1 MYYFLV
7 KSMEIKFNEI
17 NSRNELSDFLKIER
31 KTLTN
36 VLYYKHVENYY
47 HSFVIPKKSG
57 EPRKIN
63 APTGILKVIQKKLS
77 NRLYAYRDY
86 ICEENGIK
94 LNITHAFERKKGII
108 TNASIHKNKRYII
121 NIDLK
126 DFFDSFHFGRVK
138 GYFLKNEHFKLP
150 LEVATVLAQLTCYNG
165 KLPQGAPT
173 SPIITNLICNV
184 MDYKLLALSKKYH
197 LDYTR
202 YADDLTFSTNDKNII
217 KEYDKFYNSLNEIVL
232 RNGFEINPNKT
243 RLTFRD
249 SRQSVTGL
257 IVNKKVNVDRRYYK
271 NVRAMAYSLY
281 TTGKF
286 YIDGEEGSI
295 TQLEGK
301 FSFINEIERYNN
313 RIDGLTQKKFFK
325 LSAKEKEL
333 QKFLFYKYFYANEK
347 PIIVTEGKTDILY
360 IKSALK
366 SLYKDY
372 PNLIEK
378 NSNDEF
384 KFKVSFFRR
393 SNRIRFF
400 LNMSQDGADA
410 MKNLYQF
417 FTGKNANG
425 YPNYLTYFNKLSKSQ
440 PQKPVI
446 LVFDNEISTGKRP
459 LHIFLDFCGINQK
472 KINFNN
478 GGYKKL
484 SEEGNLY
491 LATHQ
496 LVNNNEECEIEDL
509 FTKDVLDHKIG
520 NKSFTRKSDFDIEKY
535 YGKDHFSKYIFT
547 NYKDID
553 FSNFKPLLNVINEIV
568 ENYK

>member
-1 MYYFLV
+1 
-7 KSMEIKFNEI
+7 MEIKFNEI
-17 NSRNELSDFLKIER
+17 KSRNELSDFLKIER

-57 EPRKIN
+57 EPREIN

-202 YADDLTFSTNDKNII
+202 YADDLTFSTNYKNII

-232 RNGFEINPNKT
+232 RSGFDINPNKT
-243 RLTFRD
+243 KLTFRD
-249 SRQSVTGL
+249 SRQTVTGL
-257 IVNKKVNVDRRYYK
+257 IVNKKVNIDRRYYK

-313 RIDGLTQKKFFK
+313 RINGLTQKKFHK

-378 NSNDEF
+378 KSNDEF

-425 YPNYLTYFNKLSKSQ
+425 YPNYLTYFNKLSKSY
-440 PQKPVI
+440 PQKPTI
-446 LVFDNEISTGKRP
+446 LIFDNEISTGKRP
-459 LHIFLDFCGINQK
+459 LHEFLKFCGQNQK
-472 KINFNN
+472 NINFTN

-484 SEEGNLY
+484 LKEGNLY

-496 LVNNNEECEIEDL
+496 LVNNKEECEIEDL
-509 FTKDVLDHKIG
+509 FDKDVIDHKIG
-520 NKSFTRKSDFDIEKY
+520 NKSFTRKSNFDIEKH

-547 NYKDID
+547 NYNDID
-553 FSNFKPLLNVINEIV
+553 FSNFKPLLNAINEIV

>member
-1 MYYFLV
+1 
-7 KSMEIKFNEI
+7 MEIKFNEI

-86 ICEENGIK
+86 ICKENAIK
-94 LNITHAFERKKGII
+94 LNISHAFERKKGII

-150 LEVATVLAQLTCYNG
+150 LEVATILAQLTCYNG

-184 MDYKLLALSKKYH
+184 MDYKILSLSKKYH

-217 KEYDKFYNSLNEIVL
+217 NKYDKFYNSLNRIVL
-232 RNGFEINPNKT
+232 TSGFEINPSKT
-243 RLTFRD
+243 KLIFKD
-249 SRQSVTGL
+249 SRQTVTGL
-257 IVNKKVNVDRRYYK
+257 IVNKKVNLDRRYYK
-271 NVRAMAYSLY
+271 NVRAMAHSLY

-301 FSFINEIERYNN
+301 FSFINELERYNN
-313 RIDGLTQKKFFK
+313 RIDGLTQKKFFH

-459 LHIFLDFCGINQK
+459 LYEFLSSCGQNPK
-472 KINFNN
+472 KINLNN

-509 FTKDVLDHKIG
+509 FDKDVLDHKIG